1 MRHRV
6 VGHTFGRKHT
16 ARKSLIKGLMA
27 SLVEHGRIKTTLAKA
42 KEVRR
47 HIEKAITL
55 GKKGDLNSRR
65 LLISRVGSEGAVQT
79 IMGDLS
85 KRFES
90 RPGGYTRVLK
100 MGLRPGDQ
108 APMALIEFVDFKL
121 PELDDQQ
128 EKSSEKSTEK
138 KDKAQAKKV
147 ALAAKQAKVRAKK
160 QAEKKKK
167 IRKIQAKSRR
177 INRTKK

>member
-16 ARKSLIKGLMA
+16 ARKALIKGLMA

-55 GKKGDLNSRR
+55 GKKGDLSSRR
-65 LLISRVGSEGAVQT
+65 LLISRVGSEDAVKT

-85 KRFES
+85 KRFET

-100 MGLRPGDQ
+100 VGLRPGDQ
-108 APMALIEFVDFKL
+108 APMALIEFVDYEL
-121 PELDDQQ
+121 PEQSDG
-128 EKSSEKSTEK
+128 SEKSAEK
-138 KDKAQAKKV
+138 QAKAEAKKAAAQAK
-147 ALAAKQAKVRAKK
+147 LAKARAKK
-160 QAEKKKK
+160 QADKKKRV
-167 IRKIQAKSRR
+167 RKIQAKSRR
-177 INRTKK
+177 LNRSK